1 MAIDKS
7 FVQQAARLLELT
19 RFLKEAGLKNKD
31 IANALGIFPSAFS
44 AMTSNILHKLVEAEQ
59 DGGVNEEQI
68 KALFDT
74 VNNVSEVKTRRRIAS
89 YLEKLEQLK
98 LQLFDDLDKQP
109 PNYVDQLI
117 EDSPAEILRLLEGVY
132 HCYYVSSFGYRIK
145 KEPFLIHYDLRKKA
159 YHVRKG
165 NRQSP
170 ACYEGFGYMSNN
182 QLFTIQIME
191 KNTLAVDNFLA
202 HFHLP
207 PLYVETMEMLKG
219 ISISMSNSN
228 LPISRKMILHRI
240 GKYHSLDEYDA
251 LETHFYQEGEALDN
265 EIVQYLRQECSMIE
279 YLPIP
284 YPDYAPKD
292 LEKEQKVK
300 ALME

>member
-1 MAIDKS
+1 MAVDNS
-7 FVQQAARLLELT
+7 FVQQAAQLLDLI

-44 AMTSNILHKLVEAEQ
+44 ALTNNILQKVVASGQDRTISEQ
-59 DGGVNEEQI
+59 EIRQ
-68 KALFDT
+68 LFET
-74 VNNVSEVKTRRRIAS
+74 ANNVSEVKTRRRISS
-89 YLEKLEQLK
+89 YIEKLEQLK
-98 LQLFDDLDKQP
+98 LQLFKHSDKHP
-109 PNYVDQLI
+109 LNYIDQLI
-117 EDSPAEILRLLEGVY
+117 QDSPSEILRLLEGVY

-145 KEPFLIHYDLRKKA
+145 KEPFLIHYNLRKKA
-159 YHVRKG
+159 YHIRKG

-191 KNTLAVDNFLA
+191 KNTLSVDNFLA

-240 GKYHSLDEYDA
+240 GKYHSLEEYDG

-265 EIVQYLRQECSMIE
+265 EIVQYLRQESSMIE

-284 YPDYAPKD
+284 YPDYAPRD
-292 LEKEQKVK
+292 LVKEQKVK
-300 ALME
+300 SLME